1 MTKLR
6 ILIADD
12 FQPTRRS
19 IAALLADQR
28 RVEIVGESG
37 DGFDAVQQART
48 LRPDIVL
55 LDVDLPTLNGLEVAR
70 RIHQLSA
77 STHIIFIS
85 DGSSASAAEEAF
97 RVGASAFILKAD
109 VGRRLL
115 SVIHAVARGDN
126 LREHRHIETALE
138 PSTESSLPPENGG
151 FVLNS
156 WKEIADYL
164 GRGVRTAQRWESDL
178 GMPVRRP
185 RAKSRS
191 AVLAMSDEL
200 DRWLRS
206 APIAEDASRPANG
219 KQALLLSPESVQ
231 QHHRLRQDCHELLA
245 ANRKALA
252 GLIAA
257 VQQLTRSTGVAGQP
271 ALCDPGLDVQR
282 SLGAAASADD

>member
-19 IAALLADQR
+19 IAALLAEQQHF
-28 RVEIVGESG
+28 EIVGESA
-37 DGFDAVQQART
+37 DGFDAVQQTRI

-55 LDVDLPTLNGLEVAR
+55 LDVDLPTLNGLEAAR

-85 DGSSASAAEEAF
+85 DGSSAAAAQEAF

-126 LREHRHIETALE
+126 LREHRHSETALE
-138 PSTESSLPPENGG
+138 SSTESSLHPENGG

-206 APIAEDASRPANG
+206 APIAEDGSRPANG
-219 KQALLLSPESVQ
+219 KQAVRLSPESVQ

-252 GLIAA
+252 SLIAA
-257 VQQLTRSTGVAGQP
+257 VKELSRSTGISGQAP
-271 ALCDPGLDVQR
+271 VSAAVLEVQA
-282 SLGAAASADD
+282 SISTAASADD